1 MSSATLEIVEPGLLT
16 TVQDAGRYGYQRFGV
31 PVSGAV
37 DVFALKAA
45 NILAGNAQ
53 DAAGLEMTVVGPRAR
68 FLADTWIALTGAD
81 FGPLLND
88 RPIPMWESVAVPA
101 GSILSFDGARDGMR
115 GYLAVTGGIDV
126 PVVMGSRST
135 YVKGA
140 IGGHLG
146 RALMAS
152 DSLSTMGR
160 AGRLD
165 PTNNRLPDHLGAP
178 RYGNTHEIRVVLG
191 PQDAA
196 FTAEAVQTF
205 LGSEYSVSI
214 QSDRMG
220 YRLEGPV
227 IQHRSGPDIVSDGT
241 PFGAVQVP
249 GDGQPIILL
258 SDRGTTGGYTK
269 IATVISSDTGTLGQ
283 AMPGDTIRFAA
294 VSVDEAHAILR
305 EREQVL
311 RDIKKA
317 VRGADAEAVRIRIEG
332 DAFEAVDDSG
342 RLVAAPA
349 VEGTPGAE
357 ATRHAKV
364 TVDGH
369 TFEFDVEVQRAE

>member
-1 MSSATLEIVEPGLLT
+1 MSRATLEIVDPGLLT
-16 TVQDAGRYGYQRFGV
+16 TVQDIGRYGYQRFGV

-53 DAAGLEMTVVGPRAR
+53 DAAGLEMTVVGPRVR

-81 FGPLLND
+81 LGPLLDD
-88 RPIPMWESVAVPA
+88 RPIPMWEPVAVPA
-101 GSILSFDGARDGMR
+101 GATLSFDGARDGMR
-115 GYLAVTGGIDV
+115 GYLAVAGGIDV

-140 IGGHLG
+140 IGGRLG
-146 RALMAS
+146 RALRAS
-152 DSLSTMGR
+152 DSLPMMERDGH
-160 AGRLD
+160 LD
-165 PTNNRLPDHLGAP
+165 PANNRLPDHLGAP
-178 RYGNTHEIRVVLG
+178 SYGNTHQIRVVLG
-191 PQDAA
+191 PQDVA

-227 IQHRSGPDIVSDGT
+227 IQHRSGPDMVSDGT

-269 IATVISSDTGTLGQ
+269 IATVISSDVGTLGQ

-294 VSVDEAHAILR
+294 VSVEEAHAILR

-317 VRGADAEAVRIRIEG
+317 VRGSDAEIVSIRIEG
-332 DAFEAVDDSG
+332 DAFEAVDESG
-342 RLVAAPA
+342 RLVSAPA
-349 VEGTPGAE
+349 VEGTVE
-357 ATRHAKV
+357 NDATRRARV

-369 TFEFDVEVQRAE
+369 TFEFDVEVQRAD

>member
-37 DVFALKAA
+37 DVFALRAA

-53 DAAGLEMTVVGPRAR
+53 DAAGLEMTVVGPRVR
-68 FLADTWIALTGAD
+68 FLDDTWIALTGAD
-81 FGPLLND
+81 LGPLLDD
-88 RPIPMWESVAVPA
+88 RPIPMWGSVAVPTGA
-101 GSILSFDGARDGMR
+101 ILSFDGARDGVR

-126 PVVMGSRST
+126 PVVLGSRST

-152 DSLSTMGR
+152 DSLPTMER
-160 AGRLD
+160 DGRLD

-178 RYGNTHEIRVVLG
+178 RYGNSHEIRVVLG

-227 IQHRSGPDIVSDGT
+227 IQHRSGPDLVSDGT

-269 IATVISSDTGTLGQ
+269 IATVISSDIGTLGQ
-283 AMPGDTIRFAA
+283 AMPVDTIRFAA
-294 VSVDEAHAILR
+294 VSVEEAHAIFR
-305 EREQVL
+305 ERERVL
-311 RDIKKA
+311 RDIEKA
-317 VRGADAEAVRIRIEG
+317 VRGADAEPVSIRIDG
-332 DAFEAVDDSG
+332 DVFEAVDDTG
-342 RLVAAPA
+342 RLVSAPA
-349 VEGTPGAE
+349 VEGTVTSE
-357 ATRHAKV
+357 ATRHARV
-364 TVDGH
+364 TVDGR
-369 TFEFDVEVQRAE
+369 TFEFDVEVQRAD

>member
-1 MSSATLEIVEPGLLT
+1 MNSASLEIVEPGLLT

-37 DVFALKAA
+37 DVFALKAG

-53 DAAGLEMTVVGPRAR
+53 DAAGVEMTVVGPSIR
-68 FLADTWIALTGAD
+68 FLTDTWIALTGAD
-81 FGPLLND
+81 LGPLLD
-88 RPIPMWESVAVPA
+88 ARPIPMWRSVAVPA
-101 GSILSFDGARDGMR
+101 RAILSFDGARDGMR
-115 GYLAVTGGIDV
+115 GYLAVAGGIDV

-152 DSLSTMGR
+152 DSLPTMERDGH
-160 AGRLD
+160 LD

-178 RYGNTHEIRVVLG
+178 RYGKTHEIRVVLG

-205 LGSEYSVSI
+205 LSSDYSVSI
-214 QSDRMG
+214 HSDRMG

-227 IQHRSGPDIVSDGT
+227 IQHRSGPDLVSDGT

-249 GDGQPIILL
+249 GDGHPIILL

-269 IATVISSDTGTLGQ
+269 IATVISSDIGTLGQ
-283 AMPGDTIRFAA
+283 AMPGNTVRFAA
-294 VSVDEAHAILR
+294 VSVEEAHAILR

-311 RDIKKA
+311 RDISKA
-317 VRGADAEAVRIRIEG
+317 VQGADSEAVSIRIDG

-342 RLVAAPA
+342 RLVSAPA
-349 VEGTPGAE
+349 VEGTVESG
-357 ATRHAKV
+357 ATRHARV
-364 TVDGH
+364 TVDGQ
-369 TFEFDVEVQRAE
+369 TFEFDVEVQRAD